1 MAIDFPNSPS
11 SGDEYVAGGKVWRYL
26 ANVWKRFPQTISDGG
41 FASTSLNT
49 SFVDDGGGA

>member
-1 MAIDFPNSPS
+1 MAVDFPNSPS